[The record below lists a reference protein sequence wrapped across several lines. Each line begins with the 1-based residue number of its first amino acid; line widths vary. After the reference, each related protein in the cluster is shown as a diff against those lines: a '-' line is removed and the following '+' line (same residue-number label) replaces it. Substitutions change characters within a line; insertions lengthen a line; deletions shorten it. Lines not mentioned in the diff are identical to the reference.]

1 MRALCWHGKG
11 DVRVD
16 TVPDPKIEHPRD
28 AVIKITAC
36 AICGSDLHLLDGYQP
51 TMESGD
57 ILGHENM
64 GEVVELGSE
73 VTNLKIGDRV
83 VVPFTISCG
92 QCWFCQ
98 RGMFS
103 ACDRTNP
110 NAEMAI
116 KAMGHS
122 PAGLFGF
129 SHMLGGYSGGQ
140 AEYLR
145 VPMADVGPIKIP
157 DSVSDEQAL
166 FLSDIFPTGYMAAE
180 NAQIE
185 DGDTVA
191 IWGCGPVGQ
200 FAIRSALMMG
210 AGRVIA
216 IDEVPE
222 RLAMAEAG
230 GAETIDFSKVDVYDE
245 LMARTNNRGPDS
257 CIDAV
262 GCEASGHGAADAVLD
277 KVKAVAMLATDRVH
291 VLREAIFSCR
301 KGGTISI
308 PGVYVG
314 MGDKL
319 PIGAAMN
326 KGLTFK
332 MGQTH
337 VQAYTKPLLEKI
349 EAGEI
354 DPSFVVTH
362 PASLEDAPEMYKK
375 FRDKEDGVIK
385 VVLRRTAERTD
396 TDSDH
401 GTPRDLERPSRDR
414 AARLPGRAA
423 RRRLDLRA
431 RRLPH
436 RQPQDRPSRPPR
448 LRRCRDRR
456 AGRARRPG
464 EGLRDRPRQD
474 DRARGGGAGRGGAR
488 ERQDAARRGLHP
500 LRRGRHA
507 LLRPPLLPD
516 PGRRGG
522 RDRLRGDPRRAREA
536 QGRGDRP
543 HRALPP
549 PARRC

>member
-92 QCWFCQ
+92 HCWFCQ
-98 RGMFS
+98 RGLFS
-103 ACDRTNP
+103 CCDRTNP

-122 PAGLFGF
+122 PPA
-129 SHMLGGYSGGQ
+129 SSASATCSAATAAARPSICACRWPTSGRSRSRT
-140 AEYLR
+140 AS
-145 VPMADVGPIKIP
+145 P
-157 DSVSDEQAL
+157 DEQAL

-245 LMARTNNRGPDS
+245 LMARPTS
-257 CIDAV
+257 
-262 GCEASGHGAADAVLD
+262 AA
-277 KVKAVAMLATDRVH
+277 
-291 VLREAIFSCR
+291 
-301 KGGTISI
+301 
-308 PGVYVG
+308 
-314 MGDKL
+314 
-319 PIGAAMN
+319 
-326 KGLTFK
+326 
-332 MGQTH
+332 
-337 VQAYTKPLLEKI
+337 
-349 EAGEI
+349 
-354 DPSFVVTH
+354 
-362 PASLEDAPEMYKK
+362 
-375 FRDKEDGVIK
+375 
-385 VVLRRTAERTD
+385 RTAA
-396 TDSDH
+396 S
-401 GTPRDLERPSRDR
+401 TPS
-414 AARLPGRAA
+414 AAR
-423 RRRLDLRA
+423 
-431 RRLPH
+431 
-436 RQPQDRPSRPPR
+436 
-448 LRRCRDRR
+448 
-456 AGRARRPG
+456 
-464 EGLRDRPRQD
+464 
-474 DRARGGGAGRGGAR
+474 
-488 ERQDAARRGLHP
+488 
-500 LRRGRHA
+500 
-507 LLRPPLLPD
+507 
-516 PGRRGG
+516 
-522 RDRLRGDPRRAREA
+522 
-536 QGRGDRP
+536 
-543 HRALPP
+543 P
-549 PARRC
+549 PATAPPTRSSTR